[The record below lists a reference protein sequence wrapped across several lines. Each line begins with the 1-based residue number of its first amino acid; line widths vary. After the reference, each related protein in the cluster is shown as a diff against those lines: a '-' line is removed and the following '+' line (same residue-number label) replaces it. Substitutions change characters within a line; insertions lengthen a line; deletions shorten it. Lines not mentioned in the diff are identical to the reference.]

1 LRIVAFVIAAA
12 FAGLAGGLYAFAK
25 GSVFPTYLAIGKSVD
40 ALIMVLLGGISSLIG
55 PVIGAFAFGGLEA
68 ELMARLPYWR
78 GTLGVVILVLVLVA
92 PSGLAG
98 LWTRI
103 RSPSEASAA

>member
-1 LRIVAFVIAAA
+1 
-12 FAGLAGGLYAFAK
+12 
-25 GSVFPTYLAIGKSVD
+25 
-40 ALIMVLLGGISSLIG
+40 MVLLGGISSLTG

-78 GTLGVVILVLVLVA
+78 ATLGVVILILVLVA

-98 LWTRI
+98 LWTRF
-103 RSPSEASAA
+103 RNRSEATAA